1 MVTAAR
7 LANITL
13 TNLTDLRE
21 NAELDAHQARL
32 RAMVIA
38 AARLQM
44 EYEKAM
50 EADRAAEPPPYEGPS
65 GSRLKGSAD
74 ASETSAFYSEGHDGR
89 SSDGC
94 LWSTARMTP
103 PRNDLGSRPMSRRIW
118 RKRSR
123 CWLSCGVGSRRTS
136 AAADSSAGVRDSAA
150 DPGLTRFP
158 ALECG
163 ESGPLRTLA

>member
-1 MVTAAR
+1 
-7 LANITL
+7 
-13 TNLTDLRE
+13 
-21 NAELDAHQARL
+21 
-32 RAMVIA
+32 
-38 AARLQM
+38 M

-103 PRNDLGSRPMSRRIW
+103 PRNDLGIATDVETYLEKAESLLAELRR
-118 RKRSR
+118 
-123 CWLSCGVGSRRTS
+123 WLEAHVGS
-136 AAADSSAGVRDSAA
+136 G
-150 DPGLTRFP
+150 
-158 ALECG
+158 
-163 ESGPLRTLA
+163 